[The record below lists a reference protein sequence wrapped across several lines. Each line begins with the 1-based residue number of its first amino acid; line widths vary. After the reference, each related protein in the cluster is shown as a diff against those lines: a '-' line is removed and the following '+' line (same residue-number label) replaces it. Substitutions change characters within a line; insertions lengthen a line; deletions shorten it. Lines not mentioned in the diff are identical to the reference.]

1 MKCRCG
7 NAITKA
13 RVDFLR
19 STSRPLCCTK
29 CSDENKQ
36 LTLMEYG
43 HKTAGTL
50 IRVPNDPEQMR
61 RAMRAY
67 RRSR

>member
-7 NAITKA
+7 DTIPKA
-13 RVDFLR
+13 RVEFLR
-19 STSRPLCCTK
+19 STSRVLCCAK
-29 CSDENKQ
+29 CSNEGKQ
-36 LTLMEYG
+36 MALMEYG

-50 IRVPNDPEQMR
+50 IRVPNDPEQRR
-61 RAMRAY
+61 RAMRAF